1 MKEIRKEFPVL
12 DKYTYLNTASS
23 GLLSRSLVAWRH
35 AHDLALMQDASIFR
49 DLHRSYIRGIRTAVS
64 RFFTAEE
71 NEIALLP
78 NFSFGHNILLEGLAR
93 KTKVLLLERDYP
105 SINWAVENRN
115 FEIRMVKIDEQLELN
130 IEAAVMEFQ
139 PDVFA
144 FSIVQYLNGIKIDF
158 DFLRQLK
165 AYHPDLLLIADGTQY
180 VGTERFS
187 FRDSPIDILGASCYK
202 WMLAGYGNGI
212 FMIKAEVQ
220 HKIAPS
226 AVGFNSAD
234 AVFGNRDE
242 IRFMSRFEPGH
253 QDTLAMGSIEQSIC
267 FMEKLGVDVI
277 AAGVENLANRAKDRF
292 AELGLLEDA
301 VIKRS
306 KHSSIFNIN
315 GDAKLFERLKK
326 NNIICSQRAN
336 GIRISF
342 HFYNTEAEL
351 EKLISLLK

>member
-12 DKYTYLNTASS
+12 EKYTYLNTASS
-23 GLLSRSLVAWRH
+23 GLLSKSLVVWRH
-35 AHDLALMQDASIFR
+35 EHDLALMEDASIFR
-49 DLHRSYIRGIRTAVS
+49 DLHRSYIKGVRAAVS

-78 NFSFGHNILLEGLAR
+78 NFSYGHNILLEGLAR
-93 KTKVLLLERDYP
+93 KTKVILLERDYP

-115 FEIRMVKIDEQLELN
+115 FEIRLVKIDEQLELN
-130 IEAAVMEFQ
+130 IEAAVSEFH

-158 DFLRQLK
+158 DFLRRLK
-165 AYHPDLLLIADGTQY
+165 AYHPELLLIADGTQY
-180 VGTERFS
+180 LGTERFS

-212 FMIKAEVQ
+212 FMIKSDVR

-226 AVGFNSAD
+226 TIGFNSAD
-234 AVFGNRDE
+234 AVFSNRDQ

-267 FMEKLGVDVI
+267 FMEKLGVERI
-277 AAGVENLANRAKDRF
+277 EARIEKLGNKAKDCF
-292 AELGLLEDA
+292 AALGLLEDA
-301 VIKRS
+301 VVKRS
-306 KHSSIFNIN
+306 KHSSIFNIK
-315 GDAKLFERLKK
+315 GDANLFEKLKK
-326 NNIICSQRAN
+326 NDIICSQRAN

-342 HFYNTEAEL
+342 HYYNTHAEL
-351 EKLISLLK
+351 DKLISLL